1 VRALIGRLLSR
12 LLRRRPAPPPPRPDD
27 PDRLLRVYRE
37 TEAEVQRLR
46 RAA

>member
-1 VRALIGRLLSR
+1 MRALVRWLLLR
-12 LLRRRPAPPPPRPDD
+12 LLRRAPAPPPRRPDD